1 MTTMSRTS
9 GTTGSR
15 NNPTHAE
22 PTDVSVG
29 SLFIDSN
36 SFVGAIHELPP
47 SIDTAITGSTELR
60 RRGRRLDDPP
70 AAPSTLHTAGCR
82 GRQPLQPPPN
92 CAVGVGDSTT
102 RLPHHRYFR
111 SPAVG
116 LPFLFRQERK
126 QRTGSREALT
136 AAAPASEPPSLDN
149 PSRRA
154 LSFVQTRISDLPG
167 LSHKGWISC
176 RKQIETE
183 AFGEQ
188 HAYCDGCRTP
198 APTAS
203 TELRRRGRRLD
214 GPLPRHRHCILR
226 AVVVASPYIPYPPPT
241 QLPHLRF
248 LCRSVQIL
256 RRGTELPSK

>member
-1 MTTMSRTS
+1 M
-9 GTTGSR
+9 
-15 NNPTHAE
+15 
-22 PTDVSVG
+22 
-29 SLFIDSN
+29 
-36 SFVGAIHELPP
+36 
-47 SIDTAITGSTELR
+47 
-60 RRGRRLDDPP
+60 
-70 AAPSTLHTAGCR
+70 
-82 GRQPLQPPPN
+82 
-92 CAVGVGDSTT
+92 
-102 RLPHHRYFR
+102 
-111 SPAVG
+111 G

-154 LSFVQTRISDLPG
+154 LSFLQTHISDLPG

-198 APTAS
+198 APTTS

-214 GPLPRHRHCILR
+214 DLPTAPSILPLR
-226 AVVVASPYIPYPPPT
+226 AVVVASPYIPLSTFIFPLSSFHFHLSTFHFHLSTFHFHLSTFHFSPRIAAAPHPTTAPVGADLRVGPSTLPYPFRKKRPRT
-241 QLPHLRF
+241 
-248 LCRSVQIL
+248 S
-256 RRGTELPSK
+256 